1 MLSPMGG
8 VRLEVAPEL
17 LYYLLPIAVVIKV
30 EVNAILLNLPLVA
43 LVEPMGGEWIPN
55 HSVLQVG

>member
-1 MLSPMGG
+1 MGG

-43 LVEPMGGEWIPN
+43 LVEPMGGE
-55 HSVLQVG
+55 